1 MDATRLRELAA
12 AATPGKWVASR
23 WPHSEIRASDSFYA
37 DYIVDA
43 DWNAGVQSKCDAD
56 YIAAACPVTI
66 LALLARM
73 EAAEHKLHHATMAA
87 DAEARRVDELTA
99 MLRAAEQDAARYR
112 YIRDNM
118 CSRSEPPYLLTEWED
133 LSGLDSEIDKRIDA
147 ARREG

>member
-1 MDATRLRELAA
+1 MDTKRLWELAE
-12 AATPGKWVASR
+12 AATPGEWR
-23 WPHSEIRASDSFYA
+23 Y
-37 DYIVDA
+37 DYDFGELVSQNDCVFATFQDHPDA
-43 DWNAGVQSKCDAD
+43 TDTAF
-56 YIAAACPVTI
+56 IAAANPATI
-66 LALLARM
+66 LALLDRL
-73 EAAEHKLHHATMAA
+73 EAAETQLRHAMMAA